1 MSLFIGALAFP
12 GNAVLADE
20 AKVGIL
26 AGSIA
31 SAIAGF
37 LILRFGA
44 PAGRSAGDDE
54 EMGELFAAD
63 FDQ

>member
-12 GNAVLADE
+12 GDPVLADE

-44 PAGRSAGDDE
+44 PVERSADDEE